1 MAMSMGNKMIHF
13 LRAFS
18 KRHPLFI
25 NTILLVVTVLVVCMV
40 LEIGFR
46 IIIRSWRPQNA
57 QAIYKFTQAVAKD
70 DTRLRFEAHPYLSYA
85 PTKIRYKDNGIRIG
99 KDEFSYIKP
108 PDVIRVACLG
118 GSTTMNQYPAALAK
132 LLNRWP
138 GDKRFEVMDF
148 GCDAW
153 TLMESTINYMIR
165 VAAFAPD
172 VVIVHHGVNDGP
184 PRIWP
189 DFKPDYSHFRIAWR
203 ESGMP
208 RFMSRII
215 ARSWLGVFCMQRL
228 GISHFDISNST
239 VRRVPLKDLKRKLDP
254 ESLLPYEHNLRMLS
268 TMVQSN
274 GGQLIAAPMAYN
286 RKHNNSFDQVRIQ
299 ECNRVTRSVAEQL
312 GVQVVETDLL
322 MKNKPEWFLDLV
334 HLNAMGNNY
343 KAQVFSMAVWDM
355 VNGESIDN
363 RAKRYVQCT
372 AANPEAR
379 DLEISWDYDEDIVRE
394 YHVYVR
400 RDDENKHR
408 YLGRTYPGTSKTY
421 RWKSGEPQLAP
432 VMKPEFY
439 DGAECG
445 HIYDFRVYP
454 ISKSDPP
461 KVLKYLSGGD
471 EVKVF
476 ERHHDLEA
484 RSADNG

>member
-1 MAMSMGNKMIHF
+1 MISF
-13 LRAFS
+13 LRAFC
-18 KRHPLFI
+18 KRRPFFVNI
-25 NTILLVVTVLVVCMV
+25 ILIIVSVMIVCLLM
-40 LEIGFR
+40 EICFR
-46 IIIRSWRPQNA
+46 IFMRSYRPQNA
-57 QAIYKFTQAVAKD
+57 QAIYKFTQSVAKD

-85 PTKIRYKDNGIRIG
+85 PTKIRYVDNGIRIG
-99 KDEFSYIKP
+99 DDQFSYNKP

-138 GDKRFEVMDF
+138 GGKRFEVMDF

-184 PRIWP
+184 PRLWP
-189 DFKPDYSHFRIAWR
+189 DFKPDYSHFRISWR
-203 ESGMP
+203 ESGLP
-208 RFMSRII
+208 KFMQRMV
-215 ARSWLGVFCMQRL
+215 ACSWLGVFCMQRL

-239 VRRVPLKDLKRKLDP
+239 IRRVPRKDLKRKLD
-254 ESLLPYEHNLRMLS
+254 EDSLRPYEHNLRMLS
-268 TMVQSN
+268 VLVRNN
-274 GGQLIAAPMAYN
+274 GGRLIAAPMAYSRN
-286 RKHNNSFDQVRIQ
+286 KGKAFDQSRIQ
-299 ECNRVTRSVAEQL
+299 ECNRITRSVAQQL
-312 GVQVVETDLL
+312 GVLIVDTNPLL
-322 MKNKPEWFLDLV
+322 KKKPEWFIDLV
-334 HLNAMGNNY
+334 HLNSLGNNY

-355 VNGESIDN
+355 VNGESMHN
-363 RAKRYVQCT
+363 RSKNYVQST
-372 AANPEAR
+372 YDDPQSR
-379 DLEISWDYDEDIVRE
+379 DLEICWDYDQNLVRE

-432 VMKPEFY
+432 VMKTEFY
-439 DGAECG
+439 DGPSCG

-454 ISKSDPP
+454 ISKGGSK

-471 EVKVF
+471 DVKVL
-476 ERHHDLEA
+476 ERPHEKNS
-484 RSADNG
+484 RSVDKG